1 MRLPLFVFVRKKL
14 LFFLYFRQKS
24 LRDFNGL
31 AILNADEDAVLGI
44 LYAHALQVEVNGL
57 AILRLDAGDTG
68 GHISSNSLSFRLH
81 AILHCINAIFLT
93 RLCQCELI
101 VSKGDITVIVVFCSR
116 LSSCYLL
123 SIHLHAVFNI
133 ESQSNRILLR
143 TNSPSAINYV
153 DLNAILNSRSRKFGS
168 YRSNIQLV

>member
-24 LRDFNGL
+24 LRDFNCL
-31 AILNADEDAVLGI
+31 AVLHANKDTIFGI

-57 AILRLDAGDTG
+57 AILSLDAGDTG
-68 GHISSNSLSFRLH
+68 GNTSCNSLSFRLH
-81 AILHCINAIFLT
+81 AILHGINAIFFT

-101 VSKGDITVIVVFCSR
+101 VSKGGITVIVVFCSR

-123 SIHLHAVFNI
+123 SIYVHAVFNC
-133 ESQSNRILLR
+133 ESQSNRIFLR
-143 TNSPSAINYV
+143 MNSPSTINYV

-168 YRSNIQLV
+168 HGSNIQLV